1 MKNILIITLSLL
13 IITLSSAQGD
23 SKMGFQVDNIG
34 DINSQ
39 YLDFGTSFYNDGIVF
54 SSNRRN
60 NAFTCTDPVTKGG
73 YSDIYYAKETSSGFS
88 TPTLMG
94 GNAKSKYHD
103 GVPTFNAANDRMII
117 SRSNANGKNDS
128 ESIVVK
134 LYESTLKNGKWSEL
148 RELSFCSDD
157 FSTMHPVYAPEEN
170 VLYFAS
176 NRPGGNGGMDLY
188 SVSYVNQNWGEP
200 INMGS
205 AVNSADNEVFPF
217 VDKNNV
223 LFFSSNGHGSKGGLD
238 VFAFPMESGNI
249 IHLDSPINTTSD
261 DFGFAV
267 KSDGVTGFVSSDR
280 NGGEGKDDIYKWN
293 YVSMAKEIELCTQDD
308 AGQMLSST
316 DISITP
322 EMSGLGSMIFEKVE
336 MDKSKLT
343 TNSNGKTNFV
353 VFPNASYSFV
363 VSKNGYES
371 VTKTIAGSDLINEN
385 GCFTLTENSV
395 WIEGIVSDKSNGNL
409 LNDSKVEISSSCLD
423 KTEVLKTDKKGNFKL
438 EGKCGCKYQ
447 VYTTKNGY
455 SDDRN
460 KITISGCK
468 DVKKKIKLSPKKV
481 VRAKSKIVIQDIYYD
496 YDKFNIRPDAVTRLN
511 NLVSI
516 LNQYPSLSIQMISHT
531 DKRGNMAYNE
541 RLSANRAKAAKDYLV
556 SKGIQGNRIV
566 LDHKGKLEPKVN
578 CDTCDENSHQ
588 KNRRTEI
595 RVVVNSENVEVIY
608 SE

>member
-1 MKNILIITLSLL
+1 M
-13 IITLSSAQGD
+13 IITLSSAQSY
-23 SKMGFQVDNIG
+23 SKMGFQVDNIKS
-34 DINSQ
+34 INSQ

-54 SSNRRN
+54 SSNRRKSS
-60 NAFTCTDPVTKGG
+60 FTCTDPVTKGG
-73 YSDIYYAKETSSGFS
+73 YSDIYYAKETNSGFS

-117 SRSNANGKNDS
+117 SRSNANGKNSS

-148 RELSFCSDD
+148 EELPFCNDD
-157 FSTMHPVYAPEEN
+157 YSTMHPVYASSED

-176 NRPGGNGGMDLY
+176 DRPGGSGGMDLY

-200 INMGS
+200 INLGS
-205 AVNSADNEVFPF
+205 IVNSADNEVFPF
-217 VDKNNV
+217 IDNNNV

-238 VFAFPMESGNI
+238 VFAFPMQSGNI

-293 YVSMAKEIELCTQDD
+293 YTSMAKDVELCTQDD
-308 AGQMLSST
+308 AGQMLSNT
-316 DISITP
+316 NIIIKP
-322 EMSGLGSMIFEKVE
+322 EMKDLGSMIFEKVNL
-336 MDKSKLT
+336 DKFNLT
-343 TNSNGKTNFV
+343 TNAQGKTNFT
-353 VFPNASYSFV
+353 VFPNASYSV
-363 VSKNGYES
+363 VASKDGYET
-371 VTKTIAGSDLINEN
+371 VTKILLGLDLLNNNTCI
-385 GCFTLTENSV
+385 TLKENSV
-395 WIEGIVSDKSNGNL
+395 WIEGVVSDKSNGNL
-409 LNDSKVEISSSCLD
+409 LNNSSVKITSSCLN
-423 KTEVLKTDKKGNFKL
+423 KSESLKTDKKGHFKL
-438 EGKCGCKYQ
+438 KAKCGCKYQ
-447 VYTTKNGY
+447 VHTTKNGF
-455 SDDRN
+455 SDDN
-460 KITISGCK
+460 GKISISGCK
-468 DVKKKIKLSPKKV
+468 NVNKKIKLFPIRKV
-481 VRAKSKIVIQDIYYD
+481 VSKPQIVIQDIYYD
-496 YDKFNIRPDAVTRLN
+496 YDKYNIRPDAARRLD

-516 LNQYPSLSIQMISHT
+516 MKQYPSLTIQMVSHT

-541 RLSANRAKAAKDYLV
+541 RLSANRANAARDYLV
-556 SKGIQGNRIV
+556 AKGIQSNRII
-566 LDHKGKLEPKVN
+566 LDHKGKLAPRVN

-608 SE
+608 KE